1 MSGVQYPADVR
12 DPGVRVGAP
21 QQNVPD
27 GDALPRDHEGEGVGA
42 TVQIGFRFV
51 CDGLSG
57 GAGCVPRV
65 VQQIAGHVR
74 LGVDPMQPRGVA
86 GGMSASPEPFGDER
100 QGQPRI
106 VGHVLKL
113 T

>member
-1 MSGVQYPADVR
+1 MPPQHLGHGFPGESPSRVSGVQYPADVR

-27 GDALPRDHEGEGVGA
+27 RDALPLDHEGEGMGA

-51 CDGLSG
+51 CDGFPG

-65 VQQIAGHVR
+65 FQQIAGHVR
-74 LGVDPMQPRGVA
+74 LRVPG
-86 GGMSASPEPFGDER
+86 ER
-100 QGQPRI
+100 CSFT
-106 VGHVLKL
+106 L
-113 T
+113 TP